1 MITKKKA
8 GWITNFGRTIHP
20 KKWDYSSVK
29 RLFKKFKENGSMDR
43 RHGSGH
49 PRTVSMEE
57 NLELIKEFACSQE
70 EWPHTY
76 LPPSKI
82 TEQTGISQSLIQRIK
97 KGEKNLKKE
106 TLNRSSAWKHYKW
119 VEGLNRRETQ
129 AGYLRERFKRNIRV
143 IKKRFGKMKK
153 ISLLK
158 FLSICRTIMYMVKE
172 RNLIFLMKI

>member
-29 RLFKKFKENGSMDR
+29 RLFKKFKENGLMDR

-57 NLELIKEFACSQE
+57 NVELIKEFACSQE

-97 KGEKNLKKE
+97 KREKKLKKRNLKQIKRLK
-106 TLNRSSAWKHYKW
+106 TLQMS
-119 VEGLNRRETQ
+119 GGT
-129 AGYLRERFKRNIRV
+129 
-143 IKKRFGKMKK
+143 
-153 ISLLK
+153 
-158 FLSICRTIMYMVKE
+158 
-172 RNLIFLMKI
+172 